1 MVNDSSLYVSLTATL
16 QNIEAASE
24 EIALLTRDIRER
36 PDHYTQ
42 GLKFSV
48 F

>member
-1 MVNDSSLYVSLTATL
+1 MES
-16 QNIEAASE
+16 ASE

-36 PDHYTQ
+36 PEHYTA